1 MNGTYKTKYKVGD
14 TVIHGTRLVYSA
26 QRLTTD
32 STLPE
37 SKSLSHIERADLHL
51 TIVRRIT
58 DVLQYAGDNTPLSLS
73 DVTAIFESF
82 MKIST
87 GENYKLVNI
96 EG

>member
-1 MNGTYKTKYKVGD
+1 MYHIPKYPQ
-14 TVIHGTRLVYSA
+14 S
-26 QRLTTD
+26 
-32 STLPE
+32 E
-37 SKSLSHIERADLHL
+37 LSNLKLLSPIERADFHL

-73 DVTAIFESF
+73 DVAAIFESF